1 MKLKLLVAILLL
13 AVGQIV
19 AQSDGPLAVVSA
31 TVSEWDGCR
40 GKLNVVINI
49 PSSWH
54 GPLPVVFSSNIGKSC
69 PYPTPYSYGCYS
81 TGSLGTFDI
90 SVGAPTQAT
99 WINAAVGMDYMPNS
113 VPFSVLA
120 LPTCKKRSCSEAGPC
135 SCKPGGTNS
144 PSNDVSCGQPIN
156 LATGNTYISQ
166 TDVKK
171 LPGTGP
177 GLTLKR
183 IWNSLW
189 PSDEPDSTVGLFGPR
204 WRSTYEENVHL
215 ASDGMWAYS
224 AGDGSFV
231 YFALNGGVWTAA
243 VPMSTKTVLTPGSSY
258 WTLTFESGETRY
270 FSNASR
276 ALTAIK
282 DRNGNTTQIAYDSL
296 GRIVT
301 VTDSASRHLYFAYT
315 SNTSRLVSTVTS
327 DIGISLSY
335 SYDIQGRL
343 VTVTNPDQSTENF
356 EYSDPNGSYLITS
369 VKDSQ
374 GKVLES
380 HTYDSTG
387 RGLTSSRANGVE
399 ALSIA
404 YSN

>member
-1 MKLKLLVAILLL
+1 
-13 AVGQIV
+13 
-19 AQSDGPLAVVSA
+19 
-31 TVSEWDGCR
+31 
-40 GKLNVVINI
+40 
-49 PSSWH
+49 
-54 GPLPVVFSSNIGKSC
+54 
-69 PYPTPYSYGCYS
+69 
-81 TGSLGTFDI
+81 
-90 SVGAPTQAT
+90 
-99 WINAAVGMDYMPNS
+99 
-113 VPFSVLA
+113 
-120 LPTCKKRSCSEAGPC
+120 
-135 SCKPGGTNS
+135 
-144 PSNDVSCGQPIN
+144 
-156 LATGNTYISQ
+156 
-166 TDVKK
+166 
-171 LPGTGP
+171 
-177 GLTLKR
+177 
-183 IWNSLW
+183 
-189 PSDEPDSTVGLFGPR
+189 
-204 WRSTYEENVHL
+204 
-215 ASDGMWAYS
+215 
-224 AGDGSFV
+224 
-231 YFALNGGVWTAA
+231 
-243 VPMSTKTVLTPGSSY
+243 MSTKTVLTPGSSY